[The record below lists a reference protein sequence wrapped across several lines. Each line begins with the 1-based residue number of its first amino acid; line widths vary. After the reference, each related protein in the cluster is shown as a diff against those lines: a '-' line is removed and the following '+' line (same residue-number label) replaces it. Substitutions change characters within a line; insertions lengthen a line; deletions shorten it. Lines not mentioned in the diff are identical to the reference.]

1 MSRYNKNLGDFGEDM
16 AERYLREKGYEVIE
30 RNFYVKGGE
39 IDIICM
45 DKGTLVFVEVKTRKT
60 DKFGLP
66 SEAIDRNKAEH
77 MRYAAER
84 YYERHPFDGEVRF
97 DVVEVFAAL
106 SGGAPELFEIRH
118 IEDAIMF

>member
-16 AERYLREKGYEVIE
+16 
-30 RNFYVKGGE
+30 
-39 IDIICM
+39 
-45 DKGTLVFVEVKTRKT
+45 
-60 DKFGLP
+60 
-66 SEAIDRNKAEH
+66 
-77 MRYAAER
+77 AER

>member
-16 AERYLREKGYEVIE
+16 AESYLKEKGYKIIK

-39 IDIICM
+39 IDIICI
-45 DKGTLVFVEVKTRKT
+45 DENTLVFVEVKTRKT
-60 DKFGLP
+60 NKFGLP
-66 SEAIDRNKAEH
+66 SEAVDRKKAEH

-84 YYERHPFDGEVRF
+84 YYESHPFDGEVRF
-97 DVVEVFAAL
+97 DVVEVFASL
-106 SGGAPELFEIRH
+106 DDGTPELFEIRH

>member
-1 MSRYNKNLGDFGEDM
+1 MSRYNKNLGDFGENV
-16 AERYLREKGYEVIE
+16 AESYLREKGYTIIE

-45 DKGTLVFVEVKTRKT
+45 DKDTLVFVEVKTRKS

-66 SEAIDRNKAEH
+66 AEAVDRKKVEH

-84 YYERHPFDGEVRF
+84 YYESYSFDGEIRF
-97 DVVEVFAAL
+97 DVVEVFASL
-106 SGGAPELFEIRH
+106 DGATPELCEIRH
-118 IEDAIMF
+118 IADAIIF